1 MEHPKAHLLEDARR
15 IWVEAPRDYGTA
27 HLAEAFLELAPE
39 DHQRIWIEL
48 RREALED
55 PVAVG
60 NAFSDAMYTALGLL
74 LPSGMEWGVLTALW
88 AKQAHL
94 FQPMSVA
101 ITGADQAP
109 EFVTRLMEL
118 SSEED
123 RWFLAGE
130 NLAKFDSHQSGIIL
144 QVDDL
149 RLSEEDFSP
158 SFAEKAGQ
166 EALARAI
173 RETQGAFERLLVQL
187 HQEGAVPEPLRPGPR
202 GPRLLTPQ
210 PVALSTEEA
219 LSHLIKKGF
228 WKKALELAASTA
240 QERVGEVLAKGA
252 GYYFIGRGDAS
263 GLYKILLGLVQNG
276 HVDEEVLL
284 WLVGAAQR
292 LGKHESLRDTVETYL
307 SEHEAP
313 RLRAV
318 YAGSLAP
325 HELRLQEARRAAAA
339 KEDELTLYFLGREL
353 QDADIL
359 LKALRLA
366 EKTGDTYATVRNANA
381 LGVAYSRK
389 GQLLEAHHYKRYA
402 YTLLQSERVVDPIAR
417 LTTTNSYLYSG
428 LLLGNPEPAL
438 FEELTA
444 FTGQHTLGSWWRAA
458 MTTLIE
464 YSWTKGDLEGARNKL
479 VELWNSTPRKDRPLL
494 APFTAHALRSWGDSM
509 LALDLAHEALSFSH
523 EGGTFTR
530 AQAEAALGI
539 ALFGKQDKASLGHL
553 ERARSAFSSLSIEP
567 PHKLMFY
574 LTAVLHTLGRNEKAQ
589 SILREA
595 SPLLS
600 ALHEGALQLFLP
612 PEAMPLIGRG
622 TRLTLTFLGGCHAL
636 LEGAPLELRLS
647 YAEILALLAL
657 HPNGLSLGE
666 LAAHYRDSVS
676 LSTVKSTLSRLRE
689 IVPLA
694 SKPYRIAVEW
704 TADFVRLVELV
715 RSGMVAQALELYQG
729 PLLPGSASPGIEEY
743 RTVVEETLR
752 AAVLDHGDG
761 PLVFNLAERLGD
773 DLEVWEAARDRLLPG
788 DSRKVIAEAQVRRLQ
803 RDYGLD

>member
-1 MEHPKAHLLEDARR
+1 M

-48 RREALED
+48 RREALEN

-101 ITGADQAP
+101 VTGADHAP
-109 EFVTRLMEL
+109 KFVQRLLEL

-123 RWFLAGE
+123 RWFLTGE
-130 NLAKFDSHQSGIIL
+130 NLTKLDSYEAELIL

-149 RLSEEDFSP
+149 RLSEKDFSP
-158 SFAEKAGQ
+158 SFVEAAGQ
-166 EALARAI
+166 KALTRAI
-173 RETQGAFERLLVQL
+173 KESQGAFEQLLIRL
-187 HQEGAVPEPLRPGPR
+187 HREGVAPEPMRPSPR

-210 PVALSTEEA
+210 PVVLSTEGA
-219 LSHLIKKGF
+219 LSHLIEKGF
-228 WKKALELAASTA
+228 WKEALELAASAA
-240 QERVGEVLAKGA
+240 QERVGDVLAKGA
-252 GYYFIGRGDAS
+252 GYHFIGRGNAS
-263 GLYKILLGLVQNG
+263 ELYKILLNVVHSS
-276 HVDEEVLL
+276 HVDEETLL

-292 LGKHESLRDTVETYL
+292 LGKHESLCATVETYL

-325 HELRLQEARRAAAA
+325 HELRLKEARRAAAA
-339 KEDELTLYFLGREL
+339 REDELTLYFLGREL
-353 QDADIL
+353 QDSDIL

-366 EKTGDTYATVRNANA
+366 EKAGDTYAAIRNANA

-464 YSWTKGDLEGARNKL
+464 YSWTRGDLERARSML
-479 VELWNSTPRKDRPLL
+479 EQLWSRTPRRDRPLL
-494 APFTAHALRSWGDSM
+494 APFAAHALRSWGEPQR
-509 LALDLAHEALSFSH
+509 ALDLAREALTFSY
-523 EGGTFTR
+523 EGGTFAR

-539 ALFGKQDKASLGHL
+539 ALFGKQDEASLGHL
-553 ERARSAFSSLSIEP
+553 EGARSAFSSLSIEP

-574 LTAVLHTLGRNEKAQ
+574 LAAVLHTLGRNEEAL

-600 ALHEGALQLFLP
+600 ALHESVLQLFMP
-612 PEAMPLIGRG
+612 PEALPLIGRG

-694 SKPYRIAVEW
+694 SKPYRIAAEW

-729 PLLPGSASPGIEEY
+729 PLLPGSASPGVEEY

-752 AAVLDHGDG
+752 AAVLDRGDG
-761 PLVFNLAERLGD
+761 PLVFNLAERLRD